1 MKKRNENTKKR
12 NVEYFPYLP
21 NSKTEDNKRY
31 REILNKVENNPFAF
45 HKRKSPLMNV
55 FSVKNNDD
63 KGRNQELLFFQ
74 RRHDKDFNL
83 YKNYM
88 KIKSE
93 AIDTNAKNYLNYLS
107 LPFNENNRYKKYDIE
122 TKKQL
127 NNETQKENINSNSNI
142 NNYNLPILN
151 HSNSCYNITN
161 REMDKKLLLFKNR
174 RNLSEKNI
182 FVAGNVKTRRSDIT
196 NPFYFNEVGEEIIK
210 LNNDVYKYNLQLA
223 EEKKQKKILYKRSN
237 RKEDVT
243 LSPEKI
249 KNNNYYN
256 LGESS
261 LSINPILNRGS
272 YFESGLKSINGNH
285 SRKKSDLMII

>member
-1 MKKRNENTKKR
+1 MKKR

-31 REILNKVENNPFAF
+31 KEILNKVENNPFAF
-45 HKRKSPLMNV
+45 HKRKSPLMNI

-74 RRHDKDFNL
+74 RRHDKDLNSYINF
-83 YKNYM
+83 M
-88 KIKSE
+88 KIQSE
-93 AIDTNAKNYLNYLS
+93 RIDLNAKNYLNYLS
-107 LPFNENNRYKKYDIE
+107 LPFNENNRYKKYAIESRDI
-122 TKKQL
+122 L
-127 NNETQKENINSNSNI
+127 NDETQKENINSNSNI
-142 NNYNLPILN
+142 NNNNLPILN
-151 HSNSCYNITN
+151 HSSSSYDLTN
-161 REMDKKLLLFKNR
+161 KEIDKNLLLLKNR
-174 RNLSEKNI
+174 RNLSERNI

-210 LNNDVYKYNLQLA
+210 LNNDVLKYNLQLA
-223 EEKKQKKILYKRSN
+223 EEKKQKKIIYKRSN

-249 KNNNYYN
+249 KNKNYYN

-272 YFESGLKSINGNH
+272 YFESSLKGINGNH